1 MMNKF
6 YSLLLLLF
14 LSLGITSC
22 AQKVVNAGNFN
33 GAAATLKEYK
43 ALYVLNQ
50 SDDKK
55 IRGIIRNINNAL
67 EDPRL
72 KGKLQIEL
80 VAFGDGVELYKK
92 VNHYDTLLT
101 VLQDKGVLLVQ
112 CENTL
117 RERKISKNELWPF
130 ISYVPSGN
138 GEIIIRQQE
147 GWAVVHP

>member
-1 MMNKF
+1 MNRHHILL
-6 YSLLLLLF
+6 SLLF
-14 LSLGITSC
+14 FSVVIIGCS
-22 AQKVVNAGNFN
+22 QKVVNTGTFH
-33 GAAATLKEYK
+33 GAEATLKEYK

-55 IRGIIRNINNAL
+55 IRGLIRNINNAL
-67 EDPRL
+67 DDPRL
-72 KGKLQIEL
+72 KGKLQIEM
-80 VAFGDGVELYKK
+80 VAFGDGVEMYKK
-92 VNHYDTLLT
+92 TNHYDTLLT
-101 VLQDKGVLLVQ
+101 ALQNKGMLLAQ

-117 RERKISKNELWPF
+117 RERKISKDDLWTF